1 MGRRTDAHGRVA
13 WRKGAPT
20 VAMDVF
26 GIPIQAFLGQIMLGI
41 VNGAF
46 YAVLSLGLAIIF
58 GIVKI
63 VNFAHGAFFMTG
75 AFVAFLL
82 ERHLGIGYW
91 PALIVAP
98 LIVGAVGIVLERT
111 LLRRIYGLDPIYGL
125 LLTFGLVLVI
135 EGSFLVAFGS
145 SGHRYATP
153 EVMRGTVNLGFMILP
168 IYRLFV
174 IVAAIA
180 VCLATWF
187 TIERTRLGARLRA
200 ATEKP
205 GLTQAFGINVP
216 LLLTLTYAVGIA
228 LAAFA
233 GVLAAPIQHVN
244 PAMGSDLVIIVF
256 AIVVIGGLGS
266 ISGAVITGLGLGVV
280 EGLTKVFYSEAS
292 TLIVFLI
299 MALVL
304 LLRPA
309 GLFGREEG

>member
-1 MGRRTDAHGRVA
+1 
-13 WRKGAPT
+13 
-20 VAMDVF
+20 MDIF
-26 GIPIQAFLGQIMLGI
+26 GIPIQAFTGQIMLGI
-41 VNGAF
+41 VNGSF

-82 ERHLGIGYW
+82 GRHVGIGYW

-98 LIVGAVGIVLERT
+98 LIVAGFGMVVERL

-125 LLTFGLVLVI
+125 LLTFGMVLVI
-135 EGSFLVAFGS
+135 EGGFRIAFGS
-145 SGHRYATP
+145 SGYPYPGPEQLRGAT
-153 EVMRGTVNLGFMILP
+153 NLGFMFLP
-168 IYRLFV
+168 NYRIFV
-174 IVAAIA
+174 IFAALV
-180 VCLATWF
+180 VCVATWF
-187 TIERTRLGARLRA
+187 VIERTSVGAKLRA
-200 ATEKP
+200 ATEKAE
-205 GLTQAFGINVP
+205 LTQAFGVNVP
-216 LLLTLTYAVGIA
+216 LLLTLTYGAGVG

-244 PAMGSDLVIIVF
+244 PSMGSELVIIVF

-266 ISGAVITGLGLGVV
+266 ISGAVITGLLLGVI
-280 EGLTKVFYSEAS
+280 EGLTKVFYAEGS
-292 TLIVFLI
+292 TVIVFLV